1 MKASAGCRAGPAE
14 LRTSPLEIAA
24 TDSDG
29 MCNEVARANLHKI
42 IRFGWIVKKEFAK
55 TMSFGGRLAE
65 ERKRLG
71 LKQAEFAA
79 LVGTD
84 VPKQS
89 LYENDRRELRAD
101 YLARLAD
108 AKVDVIYVLTNQR
121 MEGSWLGPGASELL
135 SAYLCLP
142 PDMQQAL
149 ADLAARLRDHFTGG
163 PGRSL
168 HSRTAEY
175 RAEEPG

>member
-1 MKASAGCRAGPAE
+1 MG
-14 LRTSPLEIAA
+14 
-24 TDSDG
+24 
-29 MCNEVARANLHKI
+29 
-42 IRFGWIVKKEFAK
+42 FG
-55 TMSFGGRLAE
+55 SRLAE

-108 AKVDVIYVLTNQR
+108 AKVDIVYVLTGQR
-121 MEGSWLGPGASELL
+121 AEGDWLDDGASELL
-135 SAYLCLP
+135 SAFLCLP
-142 PDMQQAL
+142 ADMREPLIRLVAS
-149 ADLAARLRDHFTGG
+149 LRDHLVR
-163 PGRSL
+163 PG
-168 HSRTAEY
+168 SRTLHAPAGSY
-175 RAEEPG
+175 RVD

>member
-1 MKASAGCRAGPAE
+1 MG
-14 LRTSPLEIAA
+14 
-24 TDSDG
+24 
-29 MCNEVARANLHKI
+29 
-42 IRFGWIVKKEFAK
+42 FG
-55 TMSFGGRLAE
+55 TRLAE

-108 AKVDVIYVLTNQR
+108 AQVDVVYILTGR
-121 MEGSWLGPGASELL
+121 RSEGEWLEEGSSELL
-135 SAYLCLP
+135 TDYLSLP
-142 PDMQQAL
+142 ADMRHAL
-149 ADLAARLRDHFTGG
+149 EHLAHSLSDQFTHDLRRALDGARAQSNG
-163 PGRSL
+163 GRSTQHQL
-168 HSRTAEY
+168 DGA
-175 RAEEPG
+175 

>member
-1 MKASAGCRAGPAE
+1 MG
-14 LRTSPLEIAA
+14 
-24 TDSDG
+24 
-29 MCNEVARANLHKI
+29 
-42 IRFGWIVKKEFAK
+42 FG
-55 TMSFGGRLAE
+55 TRLAE

-108 AKVDVIYVLTNQR
+108 ARVDVVYVLTGQR
-121 MEGSWLGPGASELL
+121 MEGAWLSDGASELL
-135 SAYLCLP
+135 NAYLCLP
-142 PDMQQAL
+142 EDLQQAL
-149 ADLAARLRDHFTGG
+149 LALSSGLRDHVLQSG
-163 PGRSL
+163 
-168 HSRTAEY
+168 SRTVHSPAHGY
-175 RAEEPG
+175 RAGDGA

>member
-1 MKASAGCRAGPAE
+1 
-14 LRTSPLEIAA
+14 
-24 TDSDG
+24 
-29 MCNEVARANLHKI
+29 
-42 IRFGWIVKKEFAK
+42 
-55 TMSFGGRLAE
+55 MSFGGRLAE

-108 AKVDVIYVLTNQR
+108 ARIDVVYVLTGQR
-121 MEGSWLGPGASELL
+121 SEGGWLSQSASELL
-135 SAYLCLP
+135 SAFLMLP
-142 PDMQQAL
+142 PDLQQAL
-149 ADLAARLRDHFTGG
+149 VTFAASLGDRFAQQGG
-163 PGRSL
+163 RTL
-168 HSRTAEY
+168 HSRQSDY
-175 RAEEPG
+175 RPGDPDSA